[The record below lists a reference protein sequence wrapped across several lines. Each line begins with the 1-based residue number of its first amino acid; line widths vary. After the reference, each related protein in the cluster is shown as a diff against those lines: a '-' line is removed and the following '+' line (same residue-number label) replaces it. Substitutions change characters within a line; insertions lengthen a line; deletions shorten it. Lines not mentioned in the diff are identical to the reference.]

1 MAKTKQIFQANKELL
16 KKYPFYQSFFM
27 YNEEFRKSV
36 VRTVYWYNQASKE
49 KALGDTVYLNG
60 IGFAKGKVAQ
70 ILSNIA
76 RKMLYG
82 QPLNKQDKA
91 DIRTYGIRY
100 VKQYIDIV
108 DHLDSD
114 VLQYMFS
121 FKREYNEYASSCREL
136 LSHIEILIGD
146 ESTTET
152 QKKALNH
159 EWEKLQGISTLDVVS
174 ANITRIMANK
184 CEQMEFDF

>member
-82 QPLNKQDKA
+82 QLLDKQDKA

-100 VKQYIDIV
+100 VKQYVDIV

-114 VLQYMFS
+114 VLQYMFP
-121 FKREYNEYASSCREL
+121 FKKKYNL
-136 LSHIEILIGD
+136 F
-146 ESTTET
+146 
-152 QKKALNH
+152 N
-159 EWEKLQGISTLDVVS
+159 
-174 ANITRIMANK
+174 
-184 CEQMEFDF
+184 